1 MTFDAAKS
9 ASPTVPVV
17 GRFAPSPSG
26 QLHAGNIFSALIAW
40 LVARQANG
48 CIVLRIED
56 LDPARCRAE
65 YARDIM
71 RDFKKLGFDWDE
83 GPLFQSTRTQAY
95 QEAFDQL
102 RQRGLLYPCFC
113 SRADIHAASAP
124 HGGSVVYAGTCC
136 NLAPDVV
143 ARRVHELAEIG
154 RQPAWR
160 VMVPDTVVSFT
171 DRMQGV
177 STQNLKDTCGDFIVR
192 RADGVFA
199 YQLAVVIDDAAQGV
213 TSVVRG
219 VDLLE
224 SAARQQYLQD
234 LLGLPHPAYAHVP
247 LLVNATGRRLSKR
260 DQDASLKRM
269 LETYRFPEA
278 LIGHLSY
285 LAGIIDTD
293 EAVTPQELIAVAN
306 LDRLRGVSHITFS

>member
-71 RDFKKLGFDWDE
+71 RDFKQLGFDWDE

-102 RQRGLLYPCFC
+102 RQRGLLY
-113 SRADIHAASAP
+113 S
-124 HGGSVVYAGTCC
+124 
-136 NLAPDVV
+136 
-143 ARRVHELAEIG
+143 
-154 RQPAWR
+154 
-160 VMVPDTVVSFT
+160 
-171 DRMQGV
+171 
-177 STQNLKDTCGDFIVR
+177 
-192 RADGVFA
+192 
-199 YQLAVVIDDAAQGV
+199 
-213 TSVVRG
+213 
-219 VDLLE
+219 
-224 SAARQQYLQD
+224 
-234 LLGLPHPAYAHVP
+234 
-247 LLVNATGRRLSKR
+247 
-260 DQDASLKRM
+260 
-269 LETYRFPEA
+269 
-278 LIGHLSY
+278 
-285 LAGIIDTD
+285 
-293 EAVTPQELIAVAN
+293 
-306 LDRLRGVSHITFS
+306 